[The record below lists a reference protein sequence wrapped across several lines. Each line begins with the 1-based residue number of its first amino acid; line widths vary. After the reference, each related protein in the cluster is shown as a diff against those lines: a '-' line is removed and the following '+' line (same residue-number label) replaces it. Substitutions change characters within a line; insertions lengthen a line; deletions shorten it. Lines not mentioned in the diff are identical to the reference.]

1 MENSEFAFD
10 FYNKG
15 FEYNKQVFSYLP
27 ETKSKNS
34 VPGFEREIF
43 SISKRKSFKKL

>member
-15 FEYNKQVFSYLP
+15 YEYNKQVFSYLP
-27 ETKSKNS
+27 ETKSENS
-34 VPGFEREIF
+34 VPGFE
-43 SISKRKSFKKL
+43 KKVLDIEKKVF